1 MPDLDYSYLISQ
13 LHARLQQAHISRTS
27 CRNELFISLYYEGP
41 CTRKSLLS
49 SVGSESYET
58 LYRNLRLFLRLDIA
72 QEVRPGLFELSD
84 RFKQHRHYMW
94 CRICNSRLGLYD
106 EVLEKT
112 LARAVK
118 RHNFALEDHQLDI
131 TGICP
136 KCLLNPKNKPKQAIG
151 GRLRRYILNP

>member
-1 MPDLDYSYLISQ
+1 
-13 LHARLQQAHISRTS
+13 
-27 CRNELFISLYYEGP
+27 
-41 CTRKSLLS
+41 
-49 SVGSESYET
+49 
-58 LYRNLRLFLRLDIA
+58 
-72 QEVRPGLFELSD
+72 
-84 RFKQHRHYMW
+84 
-94 CRICNSRLGLYD
+94 LYD